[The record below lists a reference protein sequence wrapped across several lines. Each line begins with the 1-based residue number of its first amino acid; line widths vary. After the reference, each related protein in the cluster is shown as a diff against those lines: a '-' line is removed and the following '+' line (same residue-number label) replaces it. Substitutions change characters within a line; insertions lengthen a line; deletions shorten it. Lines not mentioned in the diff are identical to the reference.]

1 MLDVESRRVV
11 DVLERLPTK
20 VPGKWVVCCYLTD
33 NSTRYLCGVMA
44 HHAKKVG
51 GEVDLFAKIR
61 DNLENGVGKYRKRLC
76 VLAKIGGVSSSGSSN
91 PDLGGFEKNKV
102 KMRKGV
108 EIKVSDEEV
117 VVVEAADRG
126 LVMRAL
132 SKYLAQG
139 LVLGRRVTTM
149 LSEELSEGDKKK
161 LAEEVVGLKVQR
173 ERD

>member
-1 MLDVESRRVV
+1 
-11 DVLERLPTK
+11 
-20 VPGKWVVCCYLTD
+20 
-33 NSTRYLCGVMA
+33 MA
-44 HHAKKVG
+44 HHVKKVG

-61 DNLENGVGKYRKRLC
+61 DKLVGPAVDTLRA
-76 VLAKIGGVSSSGSSN
+76 LAKIGGVSSNGSSN
-91 PDLGGFEKNKV
+91 PDLGGFEKDKV

-132 SKYLAQG
+132 SKYLARG

-161 LAEEVVGLKVQR
+161 LAKEVVGLKVQR